1 MNRKPRICVLPFKN
15 QPANR
20 LGRKKNTM
28 NRNTHRSL
36 AGSAAIITA
45 AALLL
50 SGCAG
55 SSPSASSSS
64 PVASS
69 SSASSDSG
77 APGYGAPSPSAT
89 TNGAT
94 VDLKTATSSLGNI
107 VVDGKG
113 MSLYFYTLDTK
124 GTTTS
129 ACTGACLEAW
139 PIAVA
144 SSATPKI
151 EGVTGKV
158 ATITSPDGK
167 LQLTLNGMPLY
178 YFAQDTKPGDVL
190 GQGIKG
196 VWYLSTPAGEMIK

>member
-1 MNRKPRICVLPFKN
+1 
-15 QPANR
+15 
-20 LGRKKNTM
+20 M
-28 NRNTHRSL
+28 NRNTRRNF

-55 SSPSASSSS
+55 SSSSTSSSTPAAISSAASPSAS
-64 PVASS
+64 
-69 SSASSDSG
+69 SSDSG
-77 APGYGAPSPSAT
+77 APGYGSPAPTAPSNSST
-89 TNGAT
+89 S
-94 VDLKTATSSLGNI
+94 DLKTATSSLGNI

>member
-1 MNRKPRICVLPFKN
+1 
-15 QPANR
+15 
-20 LGRKKNTM
+20 M
-28 NRNTHRSL
+28 NRNTRRNF
-36 AGSAAIITA
+36 AGSAALITA

-55 SSPSASSSS
+55 NSPSNSSSTPAASSSAASPSASSSATTAS
-64 PVASS
+64 PN
-69 SSASSDSG
+69 SSA
-77 APGYGAPSPSAT
+77 
-89 TNGAT
+89 

-151 EGVTGKV
+151 EGVTGTV
-158 ATITSPDGK
+158 STITSPDGK

-178 YFAQDTKPGDVL
+178 NFVQDSKPGDVL
-190 GQGIKG
+190 GQGVKD